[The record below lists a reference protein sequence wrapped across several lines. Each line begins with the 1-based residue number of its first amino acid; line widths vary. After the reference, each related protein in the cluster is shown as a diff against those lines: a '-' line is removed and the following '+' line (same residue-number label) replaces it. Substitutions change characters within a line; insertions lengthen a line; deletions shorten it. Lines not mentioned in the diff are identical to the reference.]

1 MYFRIIVYFDF
12 IYIERIFKM
21 KKVLFHVIVMMMVF
35 LYGNLFSQD
44 NSNVKRLKRSE
55 SFLGIHFDF
64 HAGNDCKEIGKNV
77 DREMVEYIIDK
88 VHPDYV
94 QCDSKGHPGQ
104 SSYLTKVGNRAP
116 GFVGDPLKIWREVTA
131 ERGVALYVHHSGVWD
146 DKSCEVHPEWAC
158 INEKGEKSKRK
169 ISVFG
174 PYVDELLIPQIEEL
188 AVDYGVDGVW
198 IDGECWAV
206 ERDYSEKAL
215 QAFHEKTGITSVPR
229 SPDDPYWFE
238 FNQFCRDGFRDYVR
252 HYVTELHKSVPNLQ
266 IASNWAFTSL
276 MPEPVSIDVDF
287 ISGDYSAQN
296 SFNSARFEGRVM
308 VHQGKPWD
316 LMAWSF
322 TWRDGLYSTKPL
334 RQLEQEASV
343 VLALGGGFQA
353 YFPQKRDGSIR
364 KWQMNLMGDVAKFC
378 RARQEFCFKS
388 KPVPQ
393 VGLIL
398 STNAFYRINKGLF
411 AGGNELPI
419 SIKGVLQCLLDG
431 QNVTDV
437 VMEHHLQ
444 ERADDFPLLIY
455 PEWDYIDPDF
465 KMCCWNTLKK
475 GVNCW

>member
-1 MYFRIIVYFDF
+1 
-12 IYIERIFKM
+12 
-21 KKVLFHVIVMMMVF
+21 
-35 LYGNLFSQD
+35 
-44 NSNVKRLKRSE
+44 
-55 SFLGIHFDF
+55 
-64 HAGNDCKEIGKNV
+64 
-77 DREMVEYIIDK
+77 
-88 VHPDYV
+88 
-94 QCDSKGHPGQ
+94 
-104 SSYLTKVGNRAP
+104 
-116 GFVGDPLKIWREVTA
+116 
-131 ERGVALYVHHSGVWD
+131 
-146 DKSCEVHPEWAC
+146 
-158 INEKGEKSKRK
+158 
-169 ISVFG
+169 
-174 PYVDELLIPQIEEL
+174 
-188 AVDYGVDGVW
+188 
-198 IDGECWAV
+198 
-206 ERDYSEKAL
+206 
-215 QAFHEKTGITSVPR
+215 
-229 SPDDPYWFE
+229 
-238 FNQFCRDGFRDYVR
+238 
-252 HYVTELHKSVPNLQ
+252 
-266 IASNWAFTSL
+266 
-276 MPEPVSIDVDF
+276 
-287 ISGDYSAQN
+287 
-296 SFNSARFEGRVM
+296 M

-378 RARQEFCFKS
+378 RDRQEFCFKS

-465 KMCCWNTLKK
+465 KNVLLEYVKK